1 MLFRSALAGNG
12 YYEAPDAA
20 HADMLI
26 EVDYG
31 IDQGHSETIQVSS
44 PIWRMEKGS
53 TSTITVGTGI
63 MNAQGQ
69 EIMTSVTVTEPGN
82 IVYGGE
88 RLSNVRQTIYTKRLV
103 LEARRAKGDLP
114 GVAPEDVFL
123 MEVQSTGESH
133 DLRKTLPVLAAVA
146 LEHMGE
152 ETNGPKSVKLTDAEA
167 IAFVKNPAN
176 APQ

>member
-1 MLFRSALAGNG
+1 M
-12 YYEAPDAA
+12 DA
-20 HADMLI
+20 
-26 EVDYG
+26 EG
-31 IDQGHSETIQVSS
+31 
-44 PIWRMEKGS
+44 R
-53 TSTITVGTGI
+53 
-63 MNAQGQ
+63 
-69 EIMTSVTVTEPGN
+69 EIMTTVTVTEPGTV
-82 IVYGGE
+82 VYGGE
-88 RLSNVRQTIYTKRLV
+88 RLSTVKQTIYTKRLV
-103 LEARRAKGDLP
+103 LEARRAKAEQP
-114 GVAPEDVFL
+114 GGAPEDVFL